1 MRRSIVPISVA
12 LASALAMSACSKTEK
27 APAAPAASTTA
38 PTTTLGGVDLTQ
50 PVRAIG
56 TEPFWSVDITS
67 DAITYVGL
75 DNQPQ
80 RAANPQPVIQGTT
93 ATWTAETDAGAA
105 MVVTL
110 IATECSDGM
119 SERTYPLTARVQLGE
134 VKLNGCAASQAAL
147 ANPQG

>member
-1 MRRSIVPISVA
+1 MRPVI
-12 LASALAMSACSKTEK
+12 LCSALALAALSACSKTEK
-27 APAAPAASTTA
+27 APAVPSAPAAST
-38 PTTTLGGVDLTQ
+38 PTSLGGVDLTK

-67 DAITYVGL
+67 DAVTYVGL
-75 DNQPQ
+75 DNQPR

-93 ATWTAETDAGAA
+93 ATYTTEDDDGTA
-105 MVVTL
+105 MIVTL

-119 SERTYPLTARVQLGE
+119 SDRTYPLTARIQLGE

-147 ANPQG
+147 ANPAA